1 MVMCDAG
8 APGLSCLHK
17 ETVSCWAVSTQ
28 AALIKHHRLGC
39 DLWTERLLLLV
50 QGCEKFK
57 IKALADLVFSK
68 VVLFGLDDRA
78 FFAMSSQGWK
88 GEKKKTVL
96 WAVCYKG
103 IHPIRDSSVVKVRS
117 SSNINK

>member
-1 MVMCDAG
+1 MIYG
-8 APGLSCLHK
+8 QK
-17 ETVSCWAVSTQ
+17 
-28 AALIKHHRLGC
+28 
-39 DLWTERLLLLV
+39 RLLFLV

-88 GEKKKTVL
+88 GEKKKKTVL

-103 IHPIRDSSVVKVRS
+103 IHPIGDSSVVKVRS
-117 SSNINK
+117 SSNINR